1 MASALVSA
9 CVVGVRCRYD
19 GGARFGGELVERL
32 RREGCEIVPVCAE
45 QLGGLPTPRPPAEI
59 TTGDGRAVLAGEERV
74 VNAEGADVTEAYVRG
89 AEETSRIAQL
99 LGCGRAYLKE
109 GSPACGVNTI
119 TRGGQ
124 TCGGMGVA
132 AASLASAGVDVIGVD
147 PPASAT

>member
-1 MASALVSA
+1 MRAVLVSA
-9 CVVGVRCRYD
+9 CLAGVHSRYD
-19 GGARFGGELVERL
+19 GGSKFNKALIKRLEL
-32 RREGCEIVPVCAE
+32 EGCVIIPVCPE

-59 TTGDGRAVLAGEERV
+59 TTGDGRAVLAGEARV